1 MEPRAVKGQNIVD
14 SFKNFIANLNTG
26 RDKQAGGEYC
36 LLTLTDTQ
44 WSVIYRTSW
53 MGRKVVDI
61 PAKDATRKWREWE
74 ADADQITL
82 ITAEEKR
89 LQLPQKVK
97 LALQQ
102 SRLFGGSG
110 IYFSIADDDPEL
122 PLDLSTV
129 KEGALDFVTV
139 FPKGV
144 LVAGDLELDP
154 MSADYGLPQWYEVSG
169 SESGQTKIHR
179 SRLAIFT
186 GNDILTPQ
194 ELVGQNQGWG
204 DSVLQSAYEAVRN
217 ADSTASN
224 ISSLVY
230 EAKIDV
236 LQIPDLSSIM
246 DNPRHRELL
255 VERVELSGQLKG
267 NNGMLVIDKEEEYSQ
282 KTFQFAGLPEISYQ
296 ALQAVSGAA
305 DIPITRFLGQ
315 SPAGLTSTG
324 EADLKNYYDS
334 VNSMQT
340 LVVTPALRRL
350 DDVLVRSALG
360 VAPDDIAYEWASL
373 WQMTDAEK
381 SRISKET
388 AETIEILVNTQLF
401 PEDALSE
408 ASANLLVEHSILP
421 GFELTGK
428 LPDNEREL
436 EDGATILDATPK
448 TLYVSRRVLNT
459 KEIMAWARRQGI
471 EQMLP
476 ASELHVTIM
485 YSETP
490 VDWLEMGEDWSSD
503 ARGQLR
509 VKPGGARAFEEFEG
523 GAKALQFVSNDLQW
537 RHENMLASGAVWEHD
552 GYSPHITITYGEA
565 PDDVEPYQGPIVLGP
580 ERFEEIQHDNQNDI
594 EEITL

>member
-1 MEPRAVKGQNIVD
+1 MSKVQNITD

-26 RDKQAGGEYC
+26 RDKQAGGDYY
-36 LLTLTDTQ
+36 LLNLTDSQ

-61 PAKDATRKWREWE
+61 PARDATRKWREWQ
-74 ADADQITL
+74 ADAEQIEL
-82 ITAEEKR
+82 IEAEEKR
-89 LQLPQKVK
+89 LQLPQKVM

-122 PLDLSTV
+122 PLDLGSV
-129 KEGALDFVTV
+129 QAGSFDFCTV

-144 LVAGDLELDP
+144 LVAGDIELDP
-154 MSADYGLPQWYEVSG
+154 MSEYYGLPAWYEVSG
-169 SESGQTKIHR
+169 AESGRTKIHR
-179 SRLAIFT
+179 SRLAIFI

-204 DSVLQSAYEAVRN
+204 DSVLQSAYQAVRN

-224 ISSLVY
+224 IASLVY
-230 EAKIDV
+230 EAKVDV

-267 NNGMLVIDKEEEYSQ
+267 NNGMLVIDKDEEYSQ
-282 KTFQFAGLPEISYQ
+282 KTFSFAGLPDISYQ

-324 EADLKNYYDS
+324 ESDLKNYYDA

-340 LVVTPALRRL
+340 LIVTPSLRRL
-350 DDVLVRSALG
+350 DDALVRSALG
-360 VAPDDIAYEWASL
+360 AVPDDITYEWSSL
-373 WQMTDAEK
+373 WQMSDAEK

-388 AETIEILVNTQLF
+388 SETIGILLDTNQY
-401 PEDALSE
+401 PEEALAV
-408 ASANLLVEHSILP
+408 ASVNLLNEYSVLP
-421 GFELTGK
+421 GFELTGE
-428 LPDNEREL
+428 LPDNEKEL
-436 EDGATILDATPK
+436 EDGLTAMDATPR
-448 TLYVSRRVLNT
+448 TLYVSRRVLNAA
-459 KEIMAWARRQGI
+459 EIIAWAKSQGI
-471 EQMLP
+471 QQMLP
-476 ASELHVTIM
+476 AAELHVTIA

-490 VDWLEMGEDWSSD
+490 VDWLAMGEDWASD
-503 ARGQLR
+503 ARGRLR
-509 VKPGGARAFEEFEG
+509 IKPGGARAFEEFEG
-523 GAKALQFVSNDLQW
+523 GASVLAFVSNDLQW
-537 RHENMLASGAVWEHD
+537 RHEAMVAAGAVWEYD
-552 GYSPHITITYGEA
+552 DYNAHITITYGEVPA
-565 PDDVEPYQGPIVLGP
+565 DVEPYQGPIVLGP
-580 ERFEEIQHDNQNDI
+580 EIFEEIRHGNV
-594 EEITL
+594 EETEEVTL